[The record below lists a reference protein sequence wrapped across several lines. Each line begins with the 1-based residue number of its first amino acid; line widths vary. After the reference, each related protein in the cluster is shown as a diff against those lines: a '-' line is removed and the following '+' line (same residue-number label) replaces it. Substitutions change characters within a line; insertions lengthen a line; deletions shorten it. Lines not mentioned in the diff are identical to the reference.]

1 MKRMTSAMYLVFAL
15 PCLLSS
21 SPVTGAE
28 PAKPNIL
35 LILADDMGFSDVGCF
50 GGEIPTPHLDQLA
63 ARGMRFTQM
72 YNTSKCFP
80 SRACLLTGAY
90 AQQVNM
96 ARGPGA
102 IQNAVT
108 LGEVLRGAGYRTL
121 MTGKH
126 HGTQN
131 PFDRGF
137 DRYFGLRDGACN
149 YFNPGM
155 QRPGEPKPAQK
166 RPNRAW
172 CIDGELFRPYTPPAK
187 DFYTTDAFT
196 QYALEYLEEYKDEE
210 KPFFLYVAY
219 NAPHDPL
226 MAWPEDI
233 ARHRGTYLAGWQ
245 ATRQSRFNRQIEM
258 GLFPADM
265 QLSDPEFG
273 DWDSL
278 GKAQKQQEDLR
289 MAVYAA
295 MVDRMD
301 QNIGKLIDKLTE
313 LGELDNTLILFASD
327 NGGSAEVVRIGEG
340 EIGSTTRWSSV
351 KKDWSNVSNT
361 PFRKYKNFSHEGG
374 ICTPFIACWPGMI
387 KKQGSIVRQPLHF
400 IDIMATFV
408 EIANA
413 PYPREWKGE
422 TVVPLQGTSFL
433 PLLAGADMLQRPD
446 PLFWQWSRGRAIRD
460 GQWKAVSHSDQWQL
474 YDINDDRTELNDL
487 AGTYP
492 ERTARMAARWQAWF
506 DGTKMN
512 KDP

>member
-1 MKRMTSAMYLVFAL
+1 
-15 PCLLSS
+15 
-21 SPVTGAE
+21 
-28 PAKPNIL
+28 
-35 LILADDMGFSDVGCF
+35 
-50 GGEIPTPHLDQLA
+50 
-63 ARGMRFTQM
+63 
-72 YNTSKCFP
+72 
-80 SRACLLTGAY
+80 
-90 AQQVNM
+90 
-96 ARGPGA
+96 
-102 IQNAVT
+102 
-108 LGEVLRGAGYRTL
+108 
-121 MTGKH
+121 
-126 HGTQN
+126 
-131 PFDRGF
+131 
-137 DRYFGLRDGACN
+137 
-149 YFNPGM
+149 
-155 QRPGEPKPAQK
+155 
-166 RPNRAW
+166 
-172 CIDGELFRPYTPPAK
+172 
-187 DFYTTDAFT
+187 
-196 QYALEYLEEYKDEE
+196 EEYKDEE

-233 ARHRGTYLAGWQ
+233 ARHRGKYLAGWQ

-258 GLFPADM
+258 GLFPADL

-278 GKAQKQQEDLR
+278 GEAQKQQEDLR

-295 MVDRMD
+295 MVDRLD

-340 EIGSTTRWSSV
+340 EIGSATRWSSV
-351 KKDWSNVSNT
+351 KKDWANVSNT

-374 ICTPFIACWPGMI
+374 ICTPFIACWPEMI

-413 PYPREWKGE
+413 PYPQEWKGE

-433 PLLAGADMLQRPD
+433 PLLTGADMLQRPD

-492 ERTARMAARWQAWF
+492 ERTATMAARWQAWF
-506 DGTKMN
+506 DGTKKK